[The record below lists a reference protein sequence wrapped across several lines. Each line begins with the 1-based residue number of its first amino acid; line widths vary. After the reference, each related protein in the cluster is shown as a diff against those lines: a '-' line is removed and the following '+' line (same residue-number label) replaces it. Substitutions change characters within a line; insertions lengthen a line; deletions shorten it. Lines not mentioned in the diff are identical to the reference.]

1 MADQQRI
8 FELYSSPHLKRA
20 VSTDIIMRNVVL
32 ALLPVVAFS
41 IYQFGISALLLV
53 LATTAASVASEFV
66 FTRLARRDT
75 TVADTSVA
83 DWSAAVTGLL
93 LALTLPPGFPLW
105 MAAVGGF
112 VSIALGKAV
121 FGGLGLNIFNPALVG
136 RAFLQATFPVAI
148 TTWTPAFV
156 PSRFIEA
163 IPSTLAAPF
172 TKPQPVADYVA
183 RAVDGF
189 TGATPLALLKFQN
202 IDTDN
207 LRLFFGM
214 TAGSAGETAALL
226 ILLCGAY
233 LAIRRMLDWRIVAAV
248 LGSVFIFSG
257 AFYLAGHGKYPD
269 PFFMLFSGGLMLG
282 AVFMA
287 TDMVTSPTTP
297 VGVWI
302 YGALIG
308 AVTVIIR
315 LKGGLPEGVMYAILL
330 GNGVAPLIDALTQPR
345 IYGAPRK
352 RLLPQKTAKKT
363 EANK

>member
-8 FELYSSPHLKRA
+8 FEIYSSPHLKRA

-41 IYQFGISALLLV
+41 VYQFGISALLLV
-53 LATTAASVASEFV
+53 LTATAASVVTEFLIAR
-66 FTRLARRDT
+66 FSRRDNT
-75 TVADTSVA
+75 IGDY
-83 DWSAAVTGLL
+83 SAAVTGLL
-93 LALTLPPGFPLW
+93 LALTLPPSFPLW
-105 MAAVGGF
+105 MAAAGGCI
-112 VSIALGKAV
+112 SIGLGKAV
-121 FGGLGLNIFNPALVG
+121 FGGLGVNIFNPALVG

-156 PSRFIEA
+156 PGRFLEA
-163 IPSTLAAPF
+163 IPSSLAAPF
-172 TKPQPVADYVA
+172 MQPAPVADYVA

-189 TGATPLALLKFQN
+189 TGATPLALLKFQHV
-202 IDTDN
+202 DTDN
-207 LRLFFGM
+207 LRLMMGM

-233 LAIRRMLDWRIVAAV
+233 LAVRRMLDWRIVAAV
-248 LGSVFIFSG
+248 LGSVFLFSG
-257 AFYLAGHGKYPD
+257 AFYLAGKTNPD

-297 VGVWI
+297 AGIWI

-330 GNGVAPLIDALTQPR
+330 GNGVAPLIEVLTQPR

-352 RLLPQKTAKKT
+352 RLFPQKNAKETEAKK
-363 EANK
+363 

>member
-1 MADQQRI
+1 MAEPQRI
-8 FELYSSPHLKRA
+8 FELYSSPHLKRP
-20 VSTDIIMRNVVL
+20 VSTDIIMRNVVMAL
-32 ALLPVVAFS
+32 APVVAFS
-41 IYQFGISALLLV
+41 TYQFGVSALLLV
-53 LATTAASVASEFV
+53 LTGMTASVAAEFV
-66 FTRLARRDT
+66 FTRMSRRDNT
-75 TVADTSVA
+75 LG

-105 MAAVGGF
+105 MAAVGG
-112 VSIALGKAV
+112 VISVALGKAV
-121 FGGLGLNIFNPALVG
+121 FGGLGVNIFNPALVG

-156 PSRFIEA
+156 PGRFIETV
-163 IPSTLAAPF
+163 PSTLAAPF
-172 TKPQPVADYVA
+172 MQPAPVADYVA

-189 TGATPLALLKFQN
+189 TGATPLALLKFQH

-207 LRLFFGM
+207 LRLLFGM
-214 TAGSAGETAALL
+214 TSGSAGETAALL

-233 LAIRRMLDWRIVAAV
+233 LAVRRMLDWRIVAAV

-297 VGVWI
+297 RGIWI
-302 YGALIG
+302 YGVLIG
-308 AVTVIIR
+308 AVTVVIR

-330 GNGVAPLIDALTQPR
+330 GNGVAPLIDTLTQPR

-352 RLLPQKTAKKT
+352 RLFPQKTAKQT
-363 EANK
+363 EATK